1 MKKFFNDIADAL
13 NMLAGIENALN
24 IKDLTPNELKV
35 FYTII
40 SNEAKSGNQCNI
52 TDVVDSSGMSR
63 STVYK
68 TLRKLSG
75 EGIIVLDQSP
85 DDKRESLISFS

>member
-24 IKDLTPNELKV
+24 INDFSPNELKV

-40 SNEAKSGNQCNI
+40 SIEAKSGSQCNI
-52 TDVVDSSGMSR
+52 TDVV
-63 STVYK
+63 
-68 TLRKLSG
+68 
-75 EGIIVLDQSP
+75 E
-85 DDKRESLISFS
+85 

>member
-1 MKKFFNDIADAL
+1 MKKFFIDVADAL

-24 IKDLTPNELKV
+24 INDFSPNELRV

-40 SNEAKSGNQCNI
+40 SNEAKSGCQSNI
-52 TDVVDSSGMSR
+52 TNVVESSGMSR

-75 EGIIVLDQSP
+75 EGIIALDQSP
-85 DDKRESLISFS
+85 DDKREYLITFS